1 MEQQRKIYPREFESC
16 QRDITECSSTTVRL
30 TITLNLLWV
39 HNPPQ
44 LCIQNDIH
52 QQNVSQITLSADIA
66 GNCFFADL
74 KFFFLFLLCG
84 FIAKMANWLITS
96 WLDVRQITAIS
107 AQIVEH
113 ISALKVER
121 HFASF
126 PKKKEKKLRK
136 FKNVSQTFWHLW
148 SDESK
153 LVWPPRSAP
162 HPGCKK
168 NWAILDLHHEAVNA
182 FVPDRKLRRR
192 Q

>member
-1 MEQQRKIYPREFESC
+1 MCLWCLFYLVKNFQSSSNVYLVHYVMEQQRKIYPREFESC

-66 GNCFFADL
+66 GNCFFL

-84 FIAKMANWLITS
+84 FVAKMANWLITS
-96 WLDVRQITAIS
+96 WPKSFTWRLDVRQITAIS

-126 PKKKEKKLRK
+126 PKK
-136 FKNVSQTFWHLW
+136 
-148 SDESK
+148 
-153 LVWPPRSAP
+153 
-162 HPGCKK
+162 
-168 NWAILDLHHEAVNA
+168 
-182 FVPDRKLRRR
+182 RRR
-192 Q
+192 KS